1 MDSISWSYLV
11 KGLDD
16 FTSVAVAVADR
27 DGRLVASNKGFR
39 QLLPASGAGDAG
51 QVDHLFQ
58 SPAWDELAEHD
69 PELTTAARPS
79 YRGPIVVAN
88 DAGDTRTLTASVWRV
103 DDGLLVFAERDHSGL
118 PAPDPLTGLGNRK
131 AWDQAVSAEL
141 ARAERYGAIFSIIL
155 AEVDHFPA
163 FSEQLGRVAS
173 ETLLRCFADVLV
185 SSTRRTDSVFRIGDE
200 LFVVF
205 MPYTRLAAADM
216 IGGRIRARFELASRE
231 AGHPLTGSFGVADFR
246 SGESEADLL
255 GRAHSA
261 LVRAKQEGHNRVF
274 TSASV
279 S

>member
-1 MDSISWSYLV
+1 MESKSWSYLV
-11 KGLDD
+11 NGLDD

-27 DGRLVASNKGFR
+27 SGRLVASNKGFR
-39 QLLPASGAGDAG
+39 QLLPATVGGESG

-58 SPAWDELAEHD
+58 SPAWEELAEDD
-69 PELTTAARPS
+69 PETTSARPS

-88 DAGDTRTLTASVWRV
+88 DSGDTRTLTATVWRV
-103 DDGLLVFAERDHSGL
+103 DEGLLVFAERDHNGL

-131 AWDQAVSAEL
+131 AWDQAVAAEM

-163 FSEQLGRVAS
+163 FSQQLGRVAS

-185 SSTRRTDSVFRIGDE
+185 SSTRHSDSVYRIGDE

-205 MPYTRLAAADM
+205 MPYTKLAAADM
-216 IGGRIRARFELASRE
+216 IGGRIRARFEIASRE

-246 SGESEADLL
+246 SGESESDLL

-261 LVRAKQEGHNRVF
+261 LVRAKQGGHNRVI
-274 TSASV
+274 TAASV